1 MIPRT
6 NYADEFHK
14 AHSWHILKCAL
25 RHIDAAGLNAIIAH
39 MALKFR
45 SKIMT
50 GTGTDL
56 AIAMVVLVTYFFIFS
71 NFGVFN
77 GYQIFGLIIIGVT
90 YLANGIYGYSYCS
103 QDQSNLLSST
113 YILVQILLVSLIV
126 LLTKGLPLSALLY
139 MPIVVH
145 ITVLLSA
152 KWILILNAIMAAV
165 YAFCLYF
172 TAGRGLLLNYLPL
185 MVGGQ
190 FLIVNFVQMILNEE
204 RSRIEIEGLIK
215 DLEATNE
222 QLRSYASQIEDLTLS
237 RERNRMA
244 REIHDGLGHYLT
256 TIGMQIKAAQA
267 IMRRNPDEAAELLRT
282 AETLSTDALKD
293 VRQSVSALRDVSSSE
308 EPLISRI
315 ERLLKPFENTGYRTM
330 VQITGEDAV
339 LSPEVEVLLFR
350 SLQEGL
356 SNIGKHS
363 NAKNIVVGLTY
374 HTEGK
379 VSLDISDDGTGEKKI
394 DGGYG
399 IQGIRERVE
408 HLNGTLE
415 ISTDKNKGFK
425 LRVTVPEK

>member
-1 MIPRT
+1 MVP
-6 NYADEFHK
+6 
-14 AHSWHILKCAL
+14 
-25 RHIDAAGLNAIIAH
+25 
-39 MALKFR
+39 KFR

-77 GYQIFGLIIIGVT
+77 GYQIFGLIIIGVI

-103 QDQSNLLSST
+103 QNQSNLLSAF
-113 YILVQILLVSLIV
+113 YVLAQILLVSVVII
-126 LLTKGLPLSALLY
+126 LTKGFPFSALLF

-152 KWILILNAIMAAV
+152 KWVLILNAFMLASYAV
-165 YAFCLYF
+165 SLYF
-172 TAGRGLLLNYLPL
+172 TAGRGMLITYLPL

-190 FLIVNFVQMILNEE
+190 FLIVNFVQMVINEE

-222 QLRSYASQIEDLTLS
+222 QLRLYASQIEDLTLS

-267 IMRRNPDEAAELLRT
+267 IMHKNPNEAAELLKT

-293 VRQSVSALRDVSSSE
+293 VRNSVSALRDTSKLE
-308 EPLISRI
+308 EPLLSRI
-315 ERLLKPFENTGYRTM
+315 KRLLRPFENTGYNTQ
-330 VQITGEDAV
+330 VNITGEETT

-363 NAKNIVVGLTY
+363 NAKKIEVNIAY
-374 HTEGK
+374 HKEGN
-379 VSLDISDDGTGEKKI
+379 VSLEISDDGSGEKKI

-408 HLNGTLE
+408 HLNGTVE
-415 ISTDKNKGFK
+415 ISADKNKGFT
-425 LRVTVPEK
+425 LRVTVPGK

>member
-1 MIPRT
+1 MVP
-6 NYADEFHK
+6 
-14 AHSWHILKCAL
+14 
-25 RHIDAAGLNAIIAH
+25 
-39 MALKFR
+39 KFR

-77 GYQIFGLIIIGVT
+77 GYQIFGLIIIGVI

-103 QDQSNLLSST
+103 QNQSNLLSAF
-113 YILVQILLVSLIV
+113 YVLVQTLLVSLVV
-126 LLTKGLPLSALLY
+126 LLTKGFPFSTLLY

-152 KWILILNAIMAAV
+152 KWVLILNAFMLASYAV
-165 YAFCLYF
+165 CLYF
-172 TAGRGLLLNYLPL
+172 TAGRGMLITYLPL

-190 FLIVNFVQMILNEE
+190 FLIVNFVQMIINEE
-204 RSRIEIEGLIK
+204 MSRIEIKGLIK

-222 QLRSYASQIEDLTLS
+222 QLRLYASQIEDLTLS

-267 IMRRNPDEAAELLRT
+267 IMKKNPNEAAELLRT
-282 AETLSTDALKD
+282 AEMLSTDALKD
-293 VRQSVSALRDVSSSE
+293 VRNSVSALRDTSNLE
-308 EPLISRI
+308 EPLLSRI
-315 ERLLKPFENTGYRTM
+315 KRLLRPFENTGYNTQ
-330 VQITGEDAV
+330 VDITGEETT

-363 NAKNIVVGLTY
+363 NAKNIKVNIAY
-374 HTEGK
+374 HKEGN
-379 VSLDISDDGTGEKKI
+379 VSLEISDDGSGEKKI

-408 HLNGTLE
+408 HLNGTVE
-415 ISTDKNKGFK
+415 ISADKNKGFS
-425 LRVTVPEK
+425 LRVTVPGK

>member
-1 MIPRT
+1 MVP
-6 NYADEFHK
+6 
-14 AHSWHILKCAL
+14 
-25 RHIDAAGLNAIIAH
+25 
-39 MALKFR
+39 KFR

-77 GYQIFGLIIIGVT
+77 GCQIFGLIIIGVI

-103 QDQSNLLSST
+103 QNQSNLLSAF
-113 YILVQILLVSLIV
+113 YVLAQILLVSVVII
-126 LLTKGLPLSALLY
+126 LTKGFPFSALLF

-152 KWILILNAIMAAV
+152 KWVLILNAFMLASYAV
-165 YAFCLYF
+165 SLYF
-172 TAGRGLLLNYLPL
+172 TAGRGMLITYLPL

-190 FLIVNFVQMILNEE
+190 FLIVNFVQMVINEE

-222 QLRSYASQIEDLTLS
+222 QLRLYASQIEDLTLS

-267 IMRRNPDEAAELLRT
+267 IMHKNPNEAAELLKT

-293 VRQSVSALRDVSSSE
+293 VRNSVSALRDTSKLE
-308 EPLISRI
+308 EPLLSRI
-315 ERLLKPFENTGYRTM
+315 KRLLRPFENTGYNTQ
-330 VQITGEDAV
+330 VNITGEETT

-363 NAKNIVVGLTY
+363 NAKKIEVNIAY
-374 HTEGK
+374 HKEGN
-379 VSLDISDDGTGEKKI
+379 VSLEISDDGSGEKKI

-408 HLNGTLE
+408 HLNGTVE
-415 ISTDKNKGFK
+415 ISADKNKGFT
-425 LRVTVPEK
+425 LRVTVPGK

>member
-1 MIPRT
+1 
-6 NYADEFHK
+6 
-14 AHSWHILKCAL
+14 
-25 RHIDAAGLNAIIAH
+25 
-39 MALKFR
+39 
-45 SKIMT
+45 MT

-77 GYQIFGLIIIGVT
+77 GYQIFGLIIIGVI

-103 QDQSNLLSST
+103 QNQSNLLSAF
-113 YILVQILLVSLIV
+113 YVLAQILLVSVVII
-126 LLTKGLPLSALLY
+126 LTKGFPFSALLF

-152 KWILILNAIMAAV
+152 KWVLILNAFMLASYAV
-165 YAFCLYF
+165 SLYF
-172 TAGRGLLLNYLPL
+172 TAGRGMLITYLPL

-190 FLIVNFVQMILNEE
+190 FLIVNFVQMVINEE

-222 QLRSYASQIEDLTLS
+222 QLRLYASQIEDLTLS

-267 IMRRNPDEAAELLRT
+267 IMHKNPNEAAELLKT

-293 VRQSVSALRDVSSSE
+293 VRNSVSALRDTSKLE
-308 EPLISRI
+308 EPLLSRI
-315 ERLLKPFENTGYRTM
+315 KRLLRPFENTGYNTQ
-330 VQITGEDAV
+330 VNITGEETT

-363 NAKNIVVGLTY
+363 NAKKIEVNIAY
-374 HTEGK
+374 HKEGN
-379 VSLDISDDGTGEKKI
+379 VSLEISDDGSGEKKI

-408 HLNGTLE
+408 HLNGTVE
-415 ISTDKNKGFK
+415 ISADKNKGFT
-425 LRVTVPEK
+425 LRVTVPGK

>member
-1 MIPRT
+1 MVP
-6 NYADEFHK
+6 
-14 AHSWHILKCAL
+14 
-25 RHIDAAGLNAIIAH
+25 
-39 MALKFR
+39 KFR

-56 AIAMVVLVTYFFIFS
+56 AIAMVVLITYFFIFS

-77 GYQIFGLIIIGVT
+77 GYQIFSLIVLGVA

-103 QDQSNLLSST
+103 QNQSNFISIL
-113 YILVQILLVSLIV
+113 YIAIQIVLISLVV
-126 LLTKGLPLSALLY
+126 LLTRGMPFSALLY
-139 MPIVVH
+139 MPVVVH
-145 ITVLLSA
+145 ITVLLSS
-152 KWILILNAIMAAV
+152 KLILILNVFLLLAYAISLS
-165 YAFCLYF
+165 F
-172 TAGRGLLLNYLPL
+172 AGAGGLLITYLPL

-190 FLIVNFVQMILNEE
+190 FLVVNFVQMIINEE

-222 QLRSYASQIEDLTLS
+222 QLRLYASQIEELTLS

-256 TIGMQIKAAQA
+256 TVAMQIKAAQA
-267 IMRRNPDEAAELLRT
+267 IMQKNPKEAAELLKT

-293 VRQSVSALRDVSSSE
+293 VRLSVSALRDVSRNE
-308 EPLISRI
+308 EPFTARVK
-315 ERLLKPFENTGYRTM
+315 RLLRPFENTGYKTE
-330 VQITGEDAV
+330 VNIIGEEK
-339 LSPEVEVLLFR
+339 LLPPEVEVLLFR

-363 NAKNIVVGLTY
+363 NAKRINVSLTY
-374 HTEGK
+374 HSEG
-379 VSLDISDDGTGEKKI
+379 DISLELFDDGVGEKKM

-408 HLNGTLE
+408 FLNGRMEINADKYNGFTL
-415 ISTDKNKGFK
+415 K
-425 LRVTVPEK
+425 VTVPSK

>member
-1 MIPRT
+1 
-6 NYADEFHK
+6 
-14 AHSWHILKCAL
+14 
-25 RHIDAAGLNAIIAH
+25 
-39 MALKFR
+39 
-45 SKIMT
+45 MT

-77 GYQIFGLIIIGVT
+77 GYQIFGLIIIGVI
-90 YLANGIYGYSYCS
+90 YLANGIYGYSYCA
-103 QDQSNLLSST
+103 QHQSNLIST
-113 YILVQILLVSLIV
+113 VYIVIQILLVSLVV
-126 LLTKGLPLSALLY
+126 LLTKGLPFSALLF

-145 ITVLLSA
+145 ITVLFTA
-152 KWILILNAIMAAV
+152 KWILVLNAIMLVA
-165 YAFCLYF
+165 YAICLYF
-172 TAGRGLLLNYLPL
+172 TVGQGLLITYLPL

-190 FLIVNFVQMILNEE
+190 FLVVNFVQMIINEE
-204 RSRIEIEGLIK
+204 SSRIEIEGLIK

-222 QLRSYASQIEDLTLS
+222 QLRLYASQIEELTLS

-267 IMRRNPDEAAELLRT
+267 IMRRNPEEAAELLRT
-282 AETLSTDALKD
+282 AENLSTDALKD
-293 VRQSVSALRDVSSSE
+293 VRQSVSSLRDVSSNE
-308 EPLISRI
+308 EPLLSRI
-315 ERLLKPFENTGYRTM
+315 KRLLRPFENTGYKT
-330 VQITGEDAV
+330 VVNITGEETV

-363 NAKNIVVGLTY
+363 NAKNIEVGITY
-374 HTEGK
+374 HDDGS
-379 VSLDISDDGTGEKKI
+379 VSLIISDDGIGEKKI

-408 HLNGTLE
+408 HLNGTVE
-415 ISTDKNKGFK
+415 ISADKNKGFT
-425 LRVTVPEK
+425 LRVMVPGK